1 MGLRRT
7 VLRGEERERG
17 CVAHTVCEFCPSAPG
32 RAGRRRLDWNPALL
46 AKQRRRRLANPDPNV
61 CLQFRQTWTFSAFLQ
76 QCHLIRTFAES
87 NNPDRPQRWS
97 IFQGDGMVNVFFLGT
112 IAVNGFSMILT
123 KLDHHH

>member
-1 MGLRRT
+1 MCGSH
-7 VLRGEERERG
+7 
-17 CVAHTVCEFCPSAPG
+17 CVRILSQCAGQG

-97 IFQGDGMVNVFFLGT
+97 IFQGDGMVNVFF
-112 IAVNGFSMILT
+112 
-123 KLDHHH
+123 